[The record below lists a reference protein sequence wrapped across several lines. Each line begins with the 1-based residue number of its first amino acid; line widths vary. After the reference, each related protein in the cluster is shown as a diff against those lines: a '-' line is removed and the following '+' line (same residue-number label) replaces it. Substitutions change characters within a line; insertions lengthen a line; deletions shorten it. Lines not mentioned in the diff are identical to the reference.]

1 MLSGFAAAGF
11 PRLLPIHAPG
21 SRFFDTG
28 SLVKNRPHRS
38 SCLTGARLKEK
49 AGVVG
54 DNGVAS
60 EDAVRAAMGEVDRDD
75 IARAKLALAAELILQ
90 RHPRLAHISPQDL
103 IQEALFRTLQ
113 GRRKWRPAK
122 IGFLGHVIG
131 AMRSIASAA
140 TKSVAKGTVP
150 AEPLEVVNG
159 DGETWEV
166 VPLLPAPSAEDTAI
180 ANEERALAEARLD
193 TFHEELAKDAEALAI
208 YERLCEGIPKRG
220 IRAELG
226 MPDKKFWTV
235 GRRLSR
241 LIHRLFKAD

>member
-1 MLSGFAAAGF
+1 MQ
-11 PRLLPIHAPG
+11 
-21 SRFFDTG
+21 
-28 SLVKNRPHRS
+28 
-38 SCLTGARLKEK
+38 EE

-60 EDAVRAAMGEVDRDD
+60 EDAVRAAIGEVDRDD
-75 IARAKLALAAELILQ
+75 VARAKLALAAELILEH
-90 RHPRLAHISPQDL
+90 HPRLAHISPRDL

-113 GRRKWRPAK
+113 ARRKWRPAK

-140 TKSVAKGTVP
+140 TKSAAKGTLQ
-150 AEPLEVVNG
+150 AEPLEVVTD

-166 VPLLPAPSAEDTAI
+166 VPLEPAPSAEATAI
-180 ANEERALAEARLD
+180 ANQERALTEARRD
-193 TFHEELAKDAEALAI
+193 AFHEELAKDAEALAI
-208 YERLCEGIPKRG
+208 YERLCEGIPKRD

-235 GRRLSR
+235 DRRLSR
-241 LIHRLFKAD
+241 LIERLFKPD